1 MSQLEGTNRQAAGHR
16 RPRLSLMQFGL
27 DRGEASAQRTGQE
40 ARAPSFS
47 GRPGWA
53 AGGARAPEAGTRA
66 RRAARKARLQ
76 GGRGAGAVRK
86 GGQHP
91 PPGLRKEPGPLELLR
106 SPIYPWREVADGKL
120 GCGAPEE
127 QRRGCA
133 S

>member
-16 RPRLSLMQFGL
+16 EPRLSFMQFGPGPEGKH
-27 DRGEASAQRTGQE
+27 RPSTGQE

-53 AGGARAPEAGTRA
+53 AGGAPGHREAGTRA

-91 PPGLRKEPGPLELLR
+91 PWPQERTWAPGTPT
-106 SPIYPWREVADGKL
+106 
-120 GCGAPEE
+120 
-127 QRRGCA
+127 
-133 S
+133 